1 MEISFKDITRVIKKN
16 IVFIL
21 VVSCLFA
28 IISVFVTTFFIQ
40 KTYTSSVKLYVETNY
55 NTSSAMEDNQSVN
68 YAKNLVLTYIESSR
82 FKHILQRGFKGA
94 PRKIHS
100 VTAQNYD

>member
-28 IISVFVTTFFIQ
+28 IISIFVTTFSIQ

-68 YAKNLVLTYIESSR
+68 YAKNLVLTYIELLDSNTFYSEVS
-82 FKHILQRGFKGA
+82 KELHE
-94 PRKIHS
+94 KIHS